1 MNIKDLLKVFKE
13 SNVLQKIEFADP
25 KILLLVGQGL
35 GIVPNQN
42 HYLKSGLLP
51 EIQLSRKNVNQ
62 ITKEF
67 KILLNNIG
75 VTQNCILNSFDKNN
89 LSFKCYDNA
98 GDELGMLELHCD
110 NYLKKNVTL
119 TAHTNNRK
127 IIQEYT
133 RGNLYNESLIELSR
147 NELNCDNNNICNYY
161 CYQDGCDF
169 ILLSE
174 NYLLEI
180 SIYGFMLDFS
190 TKNKFKMGIENDII
204 NYLLDL
210 NSLNIQDVYSKI
222 DGMCLDKM
230 NNTLQIE
237 IKKYVRKE
245 EEVILVD
252 SLVSEINKNNNALVR
267 KVKL

>member
-51 EIQLSRKNVNQ
+51 EIQLSRKSVNQ

-67 KILLNNIG
+67 KTLLNNIG

-119 TAHTNNRK
+119 TLTYKDTITA
-127 IIQEYT
+127 E
-133 RGNLYNESLIELSR
+133 NLP
-147 NELNCDNNNICNYY
+147 
-161 CYQDGCDF
+161 QDDVTIDDLG
-169 ILLSE
+169 
-174 NYLLEI
+174 I
-180 SIYGFMLDFS
+180 SIL
-190 TKNKFKMGIENDII
+190 
-204 NYLLDL
+204 
-210 NSLNIQDVYSKI
+210 YSQK
-222 DGMCLDKM
+222 
-230 NNTLQIE
+230 
-237 IKKYVRKE
+237 
-245 EEVILVD
+245 
-252 SLVSEINKNNNALVR
+252 
-267 KVKL
+267 